1 MIGGLPS
8 KQLFMYAFR
17 YIFAHKHVRFL
28 HIDKPSDHSLQLNF
42 LRIKKNRTG
51 VIPFLTSVIQNKQRM
66 NLYNTIVFISID
78 KHILE

>member
-1 MIGGLPS
+1 MC
-8 KQLFMYAFR
+8 
-17 YIFAHKHVRFL
+17 VFL

-66 NLYNTIVFISID
+66 NLYNTIVCISID
-78 KHILE
+78 KHILEYCFAFEVVLLQ